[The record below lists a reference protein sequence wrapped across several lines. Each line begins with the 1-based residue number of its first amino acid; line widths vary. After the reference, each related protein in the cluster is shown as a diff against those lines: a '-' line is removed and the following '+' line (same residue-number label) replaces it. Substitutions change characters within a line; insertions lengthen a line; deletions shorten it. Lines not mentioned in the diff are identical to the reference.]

1 MDLNEYCIW
10 QWNGGWEL
18 SAARADV
25 FTLKQHKEDRD
36 ARLARVFRH
45 VYGLAGGVK
54 TKG

>member
-1 MDLNEYCIW
+1 MNIAYG
-10 QWNGGWEL
+10 NGTEAGN
-18 SAARADV
+18 SQAARADV